1 MSRHNYTNPA
11 FCQDEAPVRTIQA
24 TPVMNVVKNSPARV
38 HRSDS
43 IRSFHSVASTNRS
56 LRSGMQRM
64 NSGLSLNCSHHQQH
78 SMPLSLPPRTAPKP
92 ISQRIVDGGNVPVKQ
107 QQAKIN
113 NYGSIS
119 DVHNQSVSGRYALV
133 PVEELSSQCKGR
145 YAVLPPQTASRFIS
159 KSQENLDTLM
169 NTEDDDE
176 LPHNYSD
183 QFTSLPPIS
192 SPKKESNGMM
202 PAFSTDFGSK
212 SFILFDQKNH
222 QRYAV
227 VPTEEN
233 EEIVDDNHEI
243 IQMHNGKAHRYAVI
257 PTDEEETCLN
267 SDSVKPPPVPP
278 SYAMA
283 ISRRTSPQRTPQKQL
298 IQQQKTDSELP
309 STPKKN
315 PIATQKL
322 YELLSTP
329 QKTSP
334 FVRQNSTPLTPKNSP
349 YRIKAHH
356 ASNPRLASRHEFT
369 PQRLDYDQKVRMA
382 STTTLN
388 VEQRTT
394 AVIQPRVHTA
404 ASIYNETT
412 TTLSTSTEKSW
423 NKNLKS
429 HKHAIATIGFVSLL
443 LMFCG
448 VINSGLCIYMTSVSS
463 ISALYTGRS
472 YFLDIGIL
480 SAFATVALSFL
491 GFKYRHSDWLP
502 NRNYISGFIMMTLFA
517 ISNCCA
523 LVVLLLLKPIKGTP
537 LHDVATGISLA
548 LSLLILLLISLGVI
562 SSRLCRSPPPDN
574 RIDIF

>member
-11 FCQDEAPVRTIQA
+11 FCQDEVPSAATTISRPTIVTA
-24 TPVMNVVKNSPARV
+24 ANMKNSPARV
-38 HRSDS
+38 HRSES

-56 LRSGMQRM
+56 LRSGNAMQRN
-64 NSGLSLNCSHHQQH
+64 NSGMSLNCSHHQQH
-78 SMPLSLPPRTAPKP
+78 SMPLSLPPRPGPKP
-92 ISQRIVDGGNVPVKQ
+92 IVSRIAAVDGNKQ
-107 QQAKIN
+107 QQPLAHQITTTSSR
-113 NYGSIS
+113 YGSIS
-119 DVHNQSVSGRYALV
+119 DVQNQSVSGRYALV
-133 PVEELSSQCKGR
+133 PVEELSSGNQGR

-159 KSQENLDTLM
+159 KSQENLDRFIDA
-169 NTEDDDE
+169 EDDGDE

-183 QFTSLPPIS
+183 QFASLPPIS
-192 SPKKESNGMM
+192 SPKKEGGMM

-212 SFILFDQKNH
+212 SFIIFDQKNQ

-267 SDSVKPPPVPP
+267 ADVTVKPPRMPP
-278 SYAMA
+278 SYAVA
-283 ISRRTSPQRTPQKQL
+283 LSRRTSPQRTPQKQL
-298 IQQQKTDSELP
+298 IQQKSEDEMP

-315 PIATQKL
+315 PLATQKL

-329 QKTSP
+329 QKSSP
-334 FVRQNSTPLTPKNSP
+334 FVRQNSTPLSPKNSP
-349 YRIKAHH
+349 YRVKSNLNLY
-356 ASNPRLASRHEFT
+356 ASNPRLASNTPSKHEFT
-369 PQRLDYDQKVRMA
+369 PQRLQYDQKVRMA

-388 VEQRTT
+388 LEQRTT

-404 ASIYNETT
+404 ASVYNETT
-412 TTLSTSTEKSW
+412 TTTETEKSW

-429 HKHAIATIGFVSLL
+429 HKQAIATIGFVSLL

-472 YFLDIGIL
+472 IFLDIGIM

-502 NRNYISGFIMMTLFA
+502 NRHYISGM
-517 ISNCCA
+517 C
-523 LVVLLLLKPIKGTP
+523 
-537 LHDVATGISLA
+537 
-548 LSLLILLLISLGVI
+548 LLIKNVHIAT
-562 SSRLCRSPPPDN
+562 CTDK
-574 RIDIF
+574 IF